1 MSVIAIIGAGPLGG
15 ALAHKL
21 AGRSRTAE
29 VRLIDPEESVA
40 RGKALDILQ
49 SGPVENASVRVTA
62 YASQDAAVGADAIVL
77 ADSVAGVEHTGEAG
91 LALVRRLEV
100 AGASAP
106 FVFAGASQREL
117 MQPCIKELHIAPG
130 RLLGSA
136 PAALAAALRALA
148 SIVLDTSP
156 SEITL
161 QVLGVPPTHTV
172 IAWQEA
178 TVSGEPLTS
187 VMGAHEIAALS
198 SRVPSLWPPGP
209 YALASAAAR
218 VAEAL
223 CSGSRRR
230 YSCFVD
236 VGRGRIAAM
245 PVQLK
250 PGGLARIIQP
260 SLSGQER
267 TMLDTA
273 IANSELSI
281 THPLPKSSIRTT

>member
-62 YASQDAAVGADAIVL
+62 HGSLHAAVGADAIVL
-77 ADSVAGVEHTGEAG
+77 ADGVGGAEHTGEGG
-91 LALVRRLEV
+91 LALVRQLQA
-100 AGASAP
+100 AGTSAP
-106 FVFAGASQREL
+106 FVFAGASQRAL
-117 MQPCIKELHIAPG
+117 MQPCIRELHLPAG

-136 PAALAAALRALA
+136 PAALASALRALS

-161 QVLGVPPTHTV
+161 QVLGAPPGHAV

-178 TVSGEPLTS
+178 TVSGQPLTA
-187 VMGAHEIAALS
+187 VIGAHDIAALS
-198 SRVPSLWPPGP
+198 SRLASLWPPGP

-223 CSGSRRR
+223 CSGSRRQ
-230 YSCFVD
+230 YACFVD
-236 VGRGRIAAM
+236 VGRGRVVAM

-250 PGGLARIIQP
+250 PGGLARIVHP
-260 SLSGQER
+260 TLSGQER

-273 IANSELSI
+273 IANA
-281 THPLPKSSIRTT
+281 